1 MGERLKST
9 FRLMCAG
16 GISALL
22 CCPAVFARPVVF
34 ADSTTVIAEYRE
46 NATSELQVFDAPAH
60 NWSIGLGRF
69 EVEADDLNT
78 GHSMTYLRANLLVK
92 RWNLESAQ
100 ANIFVWGGLGG
111 AHMGKTI
118 IQPGA
123 PPSDGHG
130 HGEPPPPEDS
140 LPLYRPALDDFA
152 WTAGGQVDYETR
164 RIYASYKLDLHE
176 SDLFTHRAD
185 TLQLGF
191 APYEH
196 GVDSLA
202 TWLVVSGRRYS
213 GDMHQ
218 SEELAVLLRFF
229 KKLVWVE
236 LGATTDGNIQA
247 MAMVSF

>member
-9 FRLMCAG
+9 FKLMCTSG
-16 GISALL
+16 MSVLL
-22 CCPAVFARPVVF
+22 CCPAAVARPVVF

-46 NATSELQVFDAPAH
+46 SALSELQIFYAPEH
-60 NWSIGLGRF
+60 NWSIGFGQF
-69 EVEADDLNT
+69 EVEADGLT
-78 GHSMTYLRANLLVK
+78 THSMSYVRANLLAK

-100 ANIFVWGGLGG
+100 ANVFVWGGFGG
-111 AHMGKTI
+111 AHMGKTFV
-118 IQPGA
+118 QPGA
-123 PPSDGHG
+123 PPSDGHD
-130 HGEPPPPEDS
+130 HGEAPPPGDS
-140 LPLYRPALDDFA
+140 SALYRPARDAFA

-176 SDLFTHRAD
+176 SDLFTHRSD
-185 TLQLGF
+185 TLQLGV

-202 TWLVVSGRRYS
+202 TWLIVSGRRYS

-236 LGATTDGNIQA
+236 LGATTDGNLQA
-247 MAMVSF
+247 MAMISF

>member
-1 MGERLKST
+1 MGVRLNNI
-9 FRLMCAG
+9 FRLLCAG
-16 GISALL
+16 ALSALL
-22 CCPAVFARPVVF
+22 ISPAAEARPIVF

-46 NATSELQVFDAPAH
+46 AAISELQVFYAPER
-60 NWSIGLGRF
+60 NWSIGLGHF
-69 EVEADDLNT
+69 QVEADDLNT
-78 GHSMTYLRANLLVK
+78 SHSMTYLRANLLAK

-100 ANIFVWGGLGG
+100 ANIFLWGGFGG

-123 PPSDGHG
+123 PPSDGHD
-130 HGEPPPPEDS
+130 HGESPLETA

-152 WTAGGQVDYETR
+152 WTAGGQIDYETR

-176 SDLFTHRAD
+176 SDLFTHRSD
-185 TLQLGF
+185 TLQLGV

-196 GVDSLA
+196 TVNSLA
-202 TWLVVSGRRYS
+202 TWLIVSGRRYS

-229 KKLVWVE
+229 RKLVWVE
-236 LGATTDGNIQA
+236 VGATTDGNLQA
-247 MAMVSF
+247 MAMISF